1 MNTEQSKY
9 KNIAHTFHVKY
20 ANVHIKDI
28 TIAQLFDKI
37 FYALQCHI
45 SNSYSFTARCQCL
58 QSTWKQSPV
67 TSFYSLM
74 QYEILFELHQ

>member
-1 MNTEQSKY
+1 MNNEQSKY

-37 FYALQCHI
+37 FYIC
-45 SNSYSFTARCQCL
+45 TAVPDFQQL
-58 QSTWKQSPV
+58 
-67 TSFYSLM
+67 
-74 QYEILFELHQ
+74 